1 MCPGVWPGVGT
12 MVTSLV
18 RDVSLSAKTIAPRD
32 SRGVDLGDHVGV
44 VLQVLVVEVVVNL
57 GNVVR
62 GVGEG
67 EPGGAVLLGY
77 VPADVVYVQ
86 VSNGDYFDFVD

>member
-1 MCPGVWPGVGT
+1 MAGGVAGSRDHGYFAGEGCFAVGQ
-12 MVTSLV
+12 
-18 RDVSLSAKTIAPRD
+18 DHSAEGFER
-32 SRGVDLGDHVGV
+32 VDLSDHVSV
-44 VLQVLVVEVVVNL
+44 VLQVLVVEVVVYL

>member
-1 MCPGVWPGVGT
+1 

-18 RDVSLSAKTIAPRD
+18 RDDLAVGQDHRAQGLE
-32 SRGVDLGDHVGV
+32 GVDLGGHMGV
-44 VLQVLVVEVVVNL
+44 VFQVLVVEVVVDF
-57 GNVVR
+57 GNIVR

-86 VSNGDYFDFVD
+86 VSNGDYFDFVN